1 MAAEHD
7 SDDDRTDDRLADA
20 VRRGDREA
28 FAQLYR
34 RYSPVAYRFAC
45 RLLGSAQDA
54 DDLVS
59 ESFAK
64 VLNRLLVGGGP
75 TTAFRSYLLTT
86 VRTTLYKQLAA
97 DRMIDRQ
104 AEFSEPLVIETDP
117 LLDRLD
123 AGLAVR
129 AFRSL
134 SQRWQSVLWHL
145 EVENKSTAA
154 VAELLGIH
162 PNAVAALVFRAR
174 DALRVAYLQMHINTN
189 VESNCQEVTG
199 NLAAWLCGRL
209 HRAARNRVEQHLEH
223 CEGCMGAVVELSELV
238 DQIRRLVPL
247 AVAQPASPAPAA
259 DPAGVCCELTG
270 IAQAGNGRRCSPSA
284 G

>member
-1 MAAEHD
+1 MATGCY
-7 SDDDRTDDRLADA
+7 SSDDRTDDRLADA
-20 VRRGDREA
+20 VRQGDREA
-28 FAQLYR
+28 FADLYR
-34 RYSPVAYRFAC
+34 RYFPVAYRFAC
-45 RLLGSAQDA
+45 RLLGSAQGA

-64 VLNRLLVGGGP
+64 VMDRLLVGGGP

-97 DRMIDRQ
+97 DRMIDRRV
-104 AEFSEPLVIETDP
+104 EFSEPPVIETDP
-117 LLDRLD
+117 LMDRLD

-134 SQRWQSVLWHL
+134 SQRWQSVLWNL

-174 DALRVAYLQMHINTN
+174 DALRVAYLQMHVNTN

-199 NLAAWLCGRL
+199 NLASWLCGRL
-209 HRAARNRVEQHLEH
+209 HRAARTRVEQHLEH
-223 CEGCMGAVVELSELV
+223 CVGCMGAVLELSELV

-247 AVAQPASPAPAA
+247 MVTQPASSASSAEPAV
-259 DPAGVCCELTG
+259 DCCDLTG
-270 IAQAGNGRRCSPSA
+270 ATGS
-284 G
+284 